1 MKKKVLVLLAVL
13 VVASLGFASVAHA
26 EPMALK
32 GLQAQGIE
40 KGTGTLEARGDGL
53 AGLHGTGWVRVSG
66 SGVLWVKGAENI
78 IVEGE
83 EGHRKDFPDGWT
95 EYVGFKG
102 TARIQGRDFSV
113 ILAGERIDLYAI
125 GGGRAILWGEGT
137 YEVNGLITGIW
148 AETVESFPY

>member
-40 KGTGTLEARGDGL
+40 KGPGTLEARGDGL

-66 SGVLWVKGAENI
+66 NGLLWVK
-78 IVEGE
+78 
-83 EGHRKDFPDGWT
+83 
-95 EYVGFKG
+95 
-102 TARIQGRDFSV
+102 
-113 ILAGERIDLYAI
+113 ERAPC
-125 GGGRAILWGEGT
+125 
-137 YEVNGLITGIW
+137 
-148 AETVESFPY
+148 SP